1 MGADQIRKPAPTL
14 YAIIAIKLVKG
25 VLLML
30 LAAGVYTL
38 ADNDLMHDY
47 RAFLHWMHVDP
58 ERKFF
63 SDVASK
69 IKDITPANIYWV
81 ASGTAFYAVFCLVEA
96 IGLSFRVSWAG
107 YLAIGESAFFIPI
120 EIFELMHRSSLTV
133 LAILVVNIIIVWY
146 LFANRGRLFRHHYKE
161 AEGGSGNQT

>member
-81 ASGTAFYAVFCLVEA
+81 ASGTAFYAVFCLVEG

-133 LAILVVNIIIVWY
+133 LVILVVNIIIVWY
-146 LFANRGRLFRHHYKE
+146 LFANRGRLFRHHYK
-161 AEGGSGNQT
+161 GS